1 MSVGGEK
8 PFGLNDLKVTDLPA
22 TTQQDLP
29 QAMTLEFTPRFQT
42 GELLGDDSMAAV
54 VSRLIALD
62 WSLSAGGLDLDAAAI
77 MLGYTV
83 ASSGSTPNQQDTLD
97 LDADCMPY
105 FQIYGK
111 ALGDDCK
118 DDLHALIYKAKV
130 TSWSGKLEN
139 GAFLITECSG
149 VAIDDGSH
157 GVIRLIQHE
166 TAAAVPGV

>member
-8 PFGLNDLKVTDLPA
+8 PFGLNDLKVTDIAGA
-22 TTQQDLP
+22 TQRDLP
-29 QAMTLEFTPRFQT
+29 QAMTLEFTPRFKT
-42 GELLGDDSMAAV
+42 GELEGDDSMAAV

-83 ASSGSTPNQQDTLD
+83 SSSGSTPNQQDELQLD
-97 LDADCMPY
+97 PDCMPY
-105 FQIYGK
+105 FKLYGK
-111 ALGDDCK
+111 ALGDDCT
-118 DDLHALIYKAKV
+118 DDVHVLIHKAKI

-149 VAIDDGSH
+149 VAISDGTH
-157 GVIRLIQHE
+157 GVVEFIQHE
-166 TAAAVPGV
+166 TAATVPAS